1 MVDMDGL
8 TARELQVLSLTCA
21 GHSAQEIAD
30 RLHIARC
37 TVENHKRHIYQKLGV
52 AGQAQAV
59 SHGLALDLLHLRPG
73 AVARVIGEGRYR
85 SGERSGPRAV
95 ARVTSEGQVSAT
107 IQHSAPRP
115 RVSSGRDLVVLHARC
130 VVATEI
136 VTRTMIGGGRPLFAV
151 RDTVTGDDAAAWQG
165 VLRFTTVLV
174 DPLPADWLLPVR
186 LGARAVA
193 VPSAP
198 PCPTT
203 VADAMAHGAYA
214 VLWLEDVPDHLCA
227 VLDLVAGDYVVVGAD
242 MCRRLLPTPHLTG
255 REHDVLVAIAAGRTI
270 RQTGRLL
277 GIASKTVESTR
288 ARLFRKL
295 DARNRSEVLANAYRA
310 GLLPTEPLTPV
321 ERG

>member
-59 SHGLALDLLHLRPG
+59 SHGLALDLLHLRPR
-73 AVARVIGEGRYR
+73 AAARVIG
-85 SGERSGPRAV
+85 
-95 ARVTSEGQVSAT
+95 EGQVSAT

-115 RVSSGRDLVVLHARC
+115 RVSFGRDLVVLHARC

-165 VLRFTTVLV
+165 VLRFTAVLV

-310 GLLPTEPLTPV
+310 GLLPTEPPTPV
-321 ERG
+321 ERC

>member
-59 SHGLALDLLHLRPG
+59 SQGLALDLLDLHP
-73 AVARVIGEGRYR
+73 AV
-85 SGERSGPRAV
+85 
-95 ARVTSEGQVSAT
+95 
-107 IQHSAPRP
+107 PRP
-115 RVSSGRDLVVLHARC
+115 RVSSGRELVVLHARC
-130 VVATEI
+130 VVATEV
-136 VTRTMIGGGRPLFAV
+136 VTRAMIRGGRPLCTV
-151 RDTVTGDDAAAWQG
+151 RDTATGDDAAAWPG
-165 VLRFTTVLV
+165 VFRFTVVLV
-174 DPLPADWLLPVR
+174 DPLPADWLLSVR

-214 VLWLEDVPDHLCA
+214 VLWLEDVADHLCA
-227 VLDLVAGDYVVVGAD
+227 VLDLVASEYVVVGAS
-242 MCRRLLPTPHLTG
+242 MCRRILPTPHLTG
-255 REHDVLVAIAAGRTI
+255 REHDVLVAIAAGHTV
-270 RQTGRLL
+270 RQTARLL
-277 GIASKTVESTR
+277 DIASKTVESTR

-295 DARNRSEVLANAYRA
+295 DARNRSETLANAYRA
-310 GLLPTEPLTPV
+310 GLLPTESPTPV
-321 ERG
+321 ERV